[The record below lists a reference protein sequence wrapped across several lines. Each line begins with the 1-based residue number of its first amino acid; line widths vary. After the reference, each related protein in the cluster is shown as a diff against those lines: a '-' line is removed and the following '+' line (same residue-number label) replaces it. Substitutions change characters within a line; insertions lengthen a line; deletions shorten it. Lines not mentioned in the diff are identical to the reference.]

1 MLKVFD
7 NAGDDIA
14 RTNGR
19 PVTESDSEARPANL
33 KELVRAWKVSGRKAQ
48 VLETRLQQAVE
59 VARRYRRD
67 LLRLAEQNRSRKL
80 RADELQEKLLQLLEK
95 RNPEPPPSVE
105 LPELPETGE
114 TVPAET
120 VRQLFVR
127 LREAHQLVAEFET
140 LLEFREKQ
148 VHELLTRQAQGPA
161 AEDWRVQ
168 TLQRELTEARHRI
181 RLLTQEIAQQQAV
194 ADASGRVAEL
204 EEQLAG
210 LVARGDS
217 ALQAQLQQRDA
228 QIAQLQEQVNVRLE
242 ELKKAVATI
251 HAARDRIKSLEQ
263 DVETARQAAAQVDR
277 SAQDDTNDLLSEIT
291 NLQDELA
298 RVHDECEELSARLSA
313 SEVEAKAA
321 HQRALELESENAR
334 LKDQPVGNPQAEA
347 QLQKLAQQ
355 FAALQAENATLK
367 AQPAA
372 AAPDSERSARLEAAV
387 VDLRQKLQLA
397 GSKYQEVK
405 AALIEKHQQLVVL
418 QNRSLELE
426 KNSENMQ
433 NGGRAL
439 ETALAESRKQN
450 AVLHAQL
457 EALRKA
463 GPPAG
468 AAAAAGA
475 GSEELASMQN
485 KLKEARRSA
494 VRAQAEAGLKRKEMA
509 KLQEEVDSLK
519 AKVLSLGGTL

>member
-1 MLKVFD
+1 MS
-7 NAGDDIA
+7 
-14 RTNGR
+14 RTKGG
-19 PVTESDSEARPANL
+19 PVTESDSETKPANV
-33 KELVRAWKVSGRKAQ
+33 KELVKAWKVSGRKAQ

-80 RADELQEKLLQLLEK
+80 RADELQEKLLQLLEQ
-95 RNPEPPPSVE
+95 RSSEPAPPAE
-105 LPELPETGE
+105 LPAVPADGE

-127 LREAHQLVAEFET
+127 LREAHDLVAEFET

-148 VHELLTRQAQGPA
+148 VHELLTRQAQGPVG
-161 AEDWRVQ
+161 EDWRVQ
-168 TLQRELTEARHRI
+168 TLQRELSEARHRI
-181 RLLTQEIAQQQAV
+181 RLLTQELSQQQV
-194 ADASGRVAEL
+194 ASDAGTRVAEL
-204 EEQLAG
+204 EQQMAA
-210 LVARGDS
+210 LVSQGDS
-217 ALQAQLQQRDA
+217 ALQAQLAQRDA

-263 DVETARQAAAQVDR
+263 ELEMARQAAAQ
-277 SAQDDTNDLLSEIT
+277 AGTNGAEEAADLLREVT

-298 RVHDECEELSARLSA
+298 RVQDENEDISARKN
-313 SEVEAKAA
+313 EAEHEAREMEKRV
-321 HQRALELESENAR
+321 QALET
-334 LKDQPVGNPQAEA
+334 
-347 QLQKLAQQ
+347 
-355 FAALQAENATLK
+355 ENATLK
-367 AQPAA
+367 AQGA
-372 AAPDSERSARLEAAV
+372 AAPAALDTERTAKLEAAV

-405 AALIEKHQQLVVL
+405 AALIEKHQQLVTL

-426 KNSENMQ
+426 KSSEAIQ
-433 NGGRAL
+433 HGGRTL
-439 ETALAESRKQN
+439 EAALADSRKQN
-450 AVLHAQL
+450 TVLQAQL

-468 AAAAAGA
+468 GAASASGA
-475 GSEELASMQN
+475 TEEMASMQN

-509 KLQEEVDSLK
+509 KLQEEVESLK
-519 AKVLSLGGTL
+519 ARVVALGGTL

>member
-7 NAGDDIA
+7 YAGDVTA

-19 PVTESDSEARPANL
+19 PVTESDVETKPANV
-33 KELVRAWKVSGRKAQ
+33 KELVKAWKVSGRKAQ

-80 RADELQEKLLQLLEK
+80 RADDLQEKLLQLLEQ
-95 RNPEPPPSVE
+95 RSSEPAPPAE
-105 LPELPETGE
+105 LPPIPSDGE

-127 LREAHQLVAEFET
+127 LREAHDLVAEFET

-148 VHELLTRQAQGPA
+148 VHELLTRQAQGPV

-168 TLQRELTEARHRI
+168 TLQRELSEARHRI
-181 RLLTQEIAQQQAV
+181 RLLTQELSQQQV
-194 ADASGRVAEL
+194 AGDASARVAEL
-204 EEQLAG
+204 EQQMAD
-210 LVARGDS
+210 LVSLGDS
-217 ALQAQLQQRDA
+217 ALQSQLQQRDA

-251 HAARDRIKSLEQ
+251 HAARDRIKNLEQ
-263 DVETARQAAAQVDR
+263 EVETARQAASQLDSGAEE
-277 SAQDDTNDLLSEIT
+277 AADLLREVT

-298 RVHDECEELSARLSA
+298 RVQDENEDISARKN
-313 SEVEAKAA
+313 EA
-321 HQRALELESENAR
+321 ELETKELEKRVQTLEAENTQLKAR
-334 LKDQPVGNPQAEA
+334 PAADPA
-347 QLQKLAQQ
+347 QLEAAESRLQTLA
-355 FAALQAENATLK
+355 AENAALK
-367 AQPAA
+367 AQPPAGPPVDA
-372 AAPDSERSARLEAAV
+372 ERMGKLEAAV
-387 VDLRQKLQLA
+387 IDLRQKLQLA

-405 AALIEKHQQLVVL
+405 AALIQKHQQLVAL
-418 QNRSLELE
+418 QGRSLELE
-426 KNSENMQ
+426 KSSEAIQ
-433 NGGRAL
+433 HGGRTL
-439 ETALAESRKQN
+439 EAALADSRKQN
-450 AVLHAQL
+450 TVLQAQL

-463 GPPAG
+463 GPPA
-468 AAAAAGA
+468 AAAAAPA
-475 GSEELASMQN
+475 GESSEALASMEA

-509 KLQEEVDSLK
+509 KLQEEVEGLK
-519 AKVLSLGGTL
+519 AKVVSLGGTL